1 MYLQKQIDDVQ
12 SFFITINMAKSK
24 KTKTYP
30 RVRGKFTLQKENT
43 IEYARYLDLKTKKL
57 MEMDPPTDLELRKY
71 WELYDKFAHTEDIY
85 YFVFDVK
92 RESHCRIECLA
103 SSSLL
108 GSKKIDGLHWQN
120 EIYISV
126 MKDRKSLRT
135 LSNIEIIRLFDK
147 EWFWEEVLSQYVF
160 AILKL

>member
-1 MYLQKQIDDVQ
+1 MI
-12 SFFITINMAKSK
+12 KSK

-30 RVRGKFTLQKENT
+30 RIRGKFTLQKENT
-43 IEYARYLDLKTKKL
+43 IEYSRYLDLKTRKL
-57 MEMDPPTDLELRKY
+57 PAGAMELDPPNDLELKEFWR
-71 WELYDKFAHTEDIY
+71 LYDKYAHTENLHF
-85 YFVFDVK
+85 FVFDIK
-92 RESHCRIECLA
+92 RESHCRVECLA
-103 SSSLL
+103 SSQLL
-108 GSKKIDGLHWQN
+108 GSKDIDGLHWRN
-120 EIYISV
+120 EIYISM